1 MQFSIIAI
9 VLSAAFAAAAPAPAA
24 AASAELSKRTCG
36 TLSGTA
42 LKVCQDACKVTC
54 DAATGGLA
62 RKLCKAACDAGPLK
76 VRTVEV
82 AASAP
87 VELSKRTC
95 GTLSGTPLKVCQ
107 DACKVTCDAA
117 TGGLARKLCKAACD
131 AGPLKVREEATADEL
146 EAHAEAELTVR
157 GFGHE
162 VCDAAV
168 S

>member
-76 VRTVEV
+76 VRE
-82 AASAP
+82 AEAEA
-87 VELSKRTC
+87 E
-95 GTLSGTPLKVCQ
+95 
-107 DACKVTCDAA
+107 AA
-117 TGGLARKLCKAACD
+117 TD
-131 AGPLKVREEATADEL
+131 AEL
-146 EAHAEAELTVR
+146 EAHIDAELTAR
-157 GFGHE
+157 GFGHK

-168 S
+168 SHTQRFLGSNILTNMISSAMLPATPPSWPLTRRSAFRSA